1 MRRFFSHF
9 CTQPT
14 LPILCSLCPTDA
26 FQLQAQDHRRFFCRG
41 GRVRYCYGTDPRN
54 QGNHTPSLHH
64 TSPSP
69 FPPSTTPRHHQLV
82 ADVSVVLG
90 IAGSIGSTSI
100 SFILPPLFILRLSKK
115 RWLSV
120 RKMGALMLMLLGIAF
135 FVISTVITLLDAANP
150 DDADLDIADLC
161 KK

>member
-1 MRRFFSHF
+1 M
-9 CTQPT
+9 
-14 LPILCSLCPTDA
+14 
-26 FQLQAQDHRRFFCRG
+26 
-41 GRVRYCYGTDPRN
+41 
-54 QGNHTPSLHH
+54 
-64 TSPSP
+64 
-69 FPPSTTPRHHQLV
+69 
-82 ADVSVVLG
+82 
-90 IAGSIGSTSI
+90 
-100 SFILPPLFILRLSKK
+100 PPLFILRLSKK